1 MILLTF
7 QTVFY
12 VVIYH
17 HTAQKMKFFIKD
29 FFSKCDQI
37 GFGQRS
43 AGGGKTNIKLDNLVK
58 TFQMH
63 CRSKPCGKYKNM
75 TCRLKFGPFFTE
87 KKP

>member
-1 MILLTF
+1 MTKSDLVTFAEEILNGKLHF
-7 QTVFY
+7 L
-12 VVIYH
+12 
-17 HTAQKMKFFIKD
+17 
-29 FFSKCDQI
+29 
-37 GFGQRS
+37 RS